1 MRKELHFS
9 IRPNPNG
16 DWPEIDS
23 TAYIDPSA
31 QIIGN
36 VRIGRRVFIGP
47 NAVIRADEATDKDRV
62 QPVEIGH
69 ECNVQDGVIIHAL
82 AGTEVI
88 IGQRT
93 SLAHGCIIHGPCR
106 LGEGCFVGFRAVV
119 YNAVLG
125 DGVFV
130 GASAVVQAV
139 ELASKTLVPP
149 AASVLSEEDVTRST
163 STTTT
168 AERKFME
175 TIVAANLALTD
186 GYMGIEKKN
195 ELLGPELDQ

>member
-1 MRKELHFS
+1 MRKQLRFS

-47 NAVIRADEATDKDRV
+47 NAVIRADESGKSDRV
-62 QPVEIGH
+62 EVIEIGH

-82 AGTEVI
+82 ADTEVI

-149 AASVLSEEDVTRST
+149 AASLLSEEVSLQYLLSDV
-163 STTTT
+163 
-168 AERKFME
+168 
-175 TIVAANLALTD
+175 
-186 GYMGIEKKN
+186 
-195 ELLGPELDQ
+195 